1 MLDTWELSLL
11 DAIQTHC
18 RSAWGDVVMPAVSSL
33 GNNGLIWLG
42 LTAILLLHPKTR
54 KIGRSMAVALVLDVI
69 CCNFILKPLIGRV
82 RPCDL
87 NSAVTLLVPH
97 PTDASFPSGHTAASF
112 AAVAAL
118 RSSGSRLWVPALVL
132 AVAIGFSRLYLYVHF
147 PSDVLG
153 GAFLGIVL
161 GTLGAWLN
169 QKFWPALDQRLH
181 RQARA
186 N

>member
-1 MLDTWELSLL
+1 MLDLWELSLL
-11 DAIQTHC
+11 DAIQAHC
-18 RSAWGDVVMPAVSSL
+18 RSAWGDLVMPAISSL

-42 LTAILLLHPKTR
+42 LTAVLLLHPKTR
-54 KIGRSMAVALVLDVI
+54 KTGRALAVALVLDVI

-87 NSAVTLLVPH
+87 NAAVTLLVPH
-97 PTDASFPSGHTAASF
+97 PTDPSFPSGHTAASF

-118 RSSGSRLWVPALVL
+118 HSSGSRLWVPALIL
-132 AVAIGFSRLYLYVHF
+132 AAAIGFSRLYLYVHF

-153 GAFLGIVL
+153 GALLGVAL
-161 GTLGAWLN
+161 GTLGAWLERTL
-169 QKFWPALDQRLH
+169 WPALDQRLH
-181 RQARA
+181 RQPRA